1 MKGAAM
7 PTVTVPR
14 SDLTS
19 EEVVSALRDGLGD
32 GYNVLPGKAM
42 GRTMYQAEHDGQPNT
57 IVVGTGGNRLVKAQ
71 VTITPR
77 GGQTELRISPGGLT
91 WDWLYN
97 TFGVAQKVK
106 KVLESSPTLS
116 AR

>member
-1 MKGAAM
+1 V

-14 SDLTS
+14 ADLTT

-32 GYNVLPGKAM
+32 GYNVLPGKAI
-42 GRTMYQAEHDGQPNT
+42 GRTMYQAEHDGQANE
-57 IVVGTGGNRLVKAQ
+57 IVVGTGENRIVKAQ
-71 VTITPR
+71 VTITSR

-91 WDWLYN
+91 WDWVMN
-97 TFGVAQKVK
+97 SFGVVQKVK
-106 KVLESSPTLS
+106 KVLESSPVLS

>member
-1 MKGAAM
+1 M

-14 SDLTS
+14 ADLTT

-42 GRTMYQAEHDGQPNT
+42 GRTMYQAEHDGQTNE
-57 IVVGTGGNRLVKAQ
+57 IVVGTGQNRLVKAQ

-77 GGQTELRISPGGLT
+77 GGQTELRISAGGLT
-91 WDWLYN
+91 WDWVMN
-97 TFGVAQKVK
+97 SFGVVQKVK
-106 KVLESSPTLS
+106 QVLAS
-116 AR
+116 APAWSAG

>member
-1 MKGAAM
+1 M

-14 SDLTS
+14 ADLTT

-42 GRTMYQAEHDGQPNT
+42 GRPAWSGPHEGRPNT
-57 IVVGTGGNRLVKAQ
+57 IVVGTGDNRVVKAQ
-71 VTITPR
+71 VTLVPR
-77 GGQTELRISPGGLT
+77 DGRTELRISPGGLAG
-91 WDWLYN
+91 DLLMN
-97 TFGVAQKVK
+97 TFGIARTIQR
-106 KVLESSPTLS
+106 VLASSPILS

>member
-1 MKGAAM
+1 M

-14 SDLTS
+14 PDLTT
-19 EEVVSALRDGLGD
+19 EEVAQVLRAGLGD

-57 IVVGTGGNRLVKAQ
+57 IVVGTGENRMFKAQ

-77 GGQTELRISPGGLT
+77 DGQTELRISPGGLT
-91 WDWLYN
+91 WDLLMN
-97 TFGVAQKVK
+97 TFGVARKVQQ
-106 KVLESSPTLS
+106 VLAASSWS
-116 AR
+116 